1 MIMKI
6 FTVATFLLVSVSA
19 QNDDLSS
26 DVPSSVP
33 SDFFSDFPSSLSS
46 DSPTGLTFVASAQCA
61 DNIQCALLNLTGVC
75 CPSLDNWTLACC
87 GGPYIPEYQQCANQT
102 KCVAAELEGACC
114 PTPDGKFLDCCG
126 VLPDKCVEPSAC
138 PIYSTEQYK
147 LDLAAAERAASQSNA
162 YAMSITAASTLL
174 VVMVAF
180 VAL

>member
-6 FTVATFLLVSVSA
+6 FIVATFLLASVSA
-19 QNDDLSS
+19 QNDEPS

-33 SDFFSDFPSSLSS
+33 SDFISDFPSFAS
-46 DSPTGLTFVASAQCA
+46 DSPSGVTFAASAQCE
-61 DNIQCALLNLTGVC
+61 DNFQCALLNLTGVC

-87 GGPYIPEYQQCANQT
+87 GGPEIPVSQQCANQT

-114 PTPDGKFLDCCG
+114 PTPDGKYLDCCG
-126 VLPDKCVEPSAC
+126 VLPDSCLEPSAC
-138 PIYSTEQYK
+138 PIYSTAQYK